1 MGYAFGNWIQDND
14 NDCFWMMNTS
24 NEPTSDDEQSQKRP
38 VILIQFNCR
47 LISPAD
53 MDVILHTVLI
63 DT

>member
-1 MGYAFGNWIQDND
+1 
-14 NDCFWMMNTS
+14 MMNMS
-24 NEPTSDDEQSQKRP
+24 NEPTSNDEQSQKRP
-38 VILIQFNCR
+38 VILIQFTCR